1 MDESKINAILKKQKK
16 ALEAQLAINAA
27 KVATAELK
35 GVEKNK
41 AAIAAV
47 TASYVNQYKN
57 GGSYCPDPDN
67 LGKAIKVNWIDERYA
82 TAKDDIVK
90 YLEAYNGSQS
100 PTELANKLNEAF
112 EDRKIKEV
120 LTGNATEDLASIFKQ
135 DIDAKRIIR
144 TETEKIRTA
153 AKMTN
158 MRANNVKYVR
168 YVAVMDDRVRPEHAA
183 LDGQIFPIEEAPVL
197 GEPNCRCTYVPATE
211 DEYDTQ
217 KREYKEYDVE
227 GDWTAEKAQKWL
239 ESPDGRETGLQI
251 ATERATTIEEQRE
264 LFRKTMKELEGEARL
279 NVLKLNSYRPEW
291 LEAQTNVIAA
301 IPYDVFKVLEESTK
315 VFPKIDID
323 SKVVDKQNYLKKGFA
338 ELFKAN
344 VDMCSGFFKDFPE
357 AADFKKLTIKTGRI
371 GKNKVTHGLFDMGEE
386 EVTLYANAMLQVA
399 DGTIQLVGNTTIGD
413 MTSILLHEAGHA
425 LTYKYKRMGAPM
437 NLYNTFFEMNP
448 DVTLDDAPS
457 PYGKTDRAEFSAE
470 CIADYYFNKGSAK
483 PISKRFVAFAKE
495 MMDKMRNG

>member
-1 MDESKINAILKKQKK
+1 MDENKINAILKKQKS

-41 AAIAAV
+41 NAIAAV

-82 TAKDDIVK
+82 AAKDDIIK

-100 PTELANKLNEAF
+100 PTELTNKLNEVF
-112 EDRKIKEV
+112 KDRNEF
-120 LTGNATEDLASIFKQ
+120 TGDATKDLSSIFKH

-183 LDGQIFPIEEAPVL
+183 LDGQIFPIDEAPVL

-211 DEYDTQ
+211 SEYDEQ
-217 KREYKEYDVE
+217 KREYKYEE

-251 ATERATTIEEQRE
+251 ATERARTLEEKRE

-301 IPYDVFKVLEESTK
+301 IPYDVFKVLEETTD

-323 SKVVDKQNYLKKGFA
+323 SKVVDKSNYLERGFA
-338 ELFKAN
+338 ELYKAN
-344 VDMCSGFFKDFPE
+344 VDTCSEFFRDFPE
-357 AADFKKLTIKTGRI
+357 AADFKKLTIKAGKI
-371 GKNKVTHGLFDMGEE
+371 GKKSVTNGLFDMAEE
-386 EVTLYANAMLQVA
+386 EVTLYANVMLRVYN
-399 DGTIQLVGNTTIGD
+399 GEIVLLGSTIGD
-413 MTSILLHEAGHA
+413 STSILLHEAAHA
-425 LTYKYKRMGAPM
+425 LTYKYKRMGAQF

-448 DVTLDDAPS
+448 DVKLEDAPS
-457 PYGKTDRAEFSAE
+457 EYGMTNRAEFSAE

-495 MMDKMRNG
+495 RMNEIRNR

>member
-1 MDESKINAILKKQKK
+1 MDENKINAILKKQKS

-35 GVEKNK
+35 GVTKNRE
-41 AAIAAV
+41 AIAAV

-57 GGSYCPDPDN
+57 GGSYCPDPNN

-100 PTELANKLNEAF
+100 PTELTNKLNEVF
-112 EDRKIKEV
+112 RNDEF
-120 LTGNATEDLASIFKQ
+120 TGNATKDLASIFKQ

-183 LDGQIFPIEEAPVL
+183 LDGQIFPIDEAPVL

-211 DEYDTQ
+211 TEYDEQ
-217 KREYKEYDVE
+217 KREK

-251 ATERATTIEEQRE
+251 ATERARTLEEKRE

-301 IPYDVFKVLEESTK
+301 IPYNVFKVLEETTD
-315 VFPKIDID
+315 VFPKIDA
-323 SKVVDKQNYLKKGFA
+323 DKSNYLNKGFA
-338 ELFKAN
+338 ELYKAN
-344 VDMCSGFFKDFPE
+344 VDTCSEFFKDFPE
-357 AADFKKLTIKTGRI
+357 VANFKKLTIKTGKI
-371 GKNKVTHGLFDMGEE
+371 GSVFDMAEE
-386 EVTLYANAMLQVA
+386 EVTLYANVMLSNGVLS
-399 DGTIQLVGNTTIGD
+399 GSIGNS
-413 MTSILLHEAGHA
+413 TSILLHESAHA
-425 LTYKYKRMGAPM
+425 LMGAQF
-437 NLYNTFFEMNP
+437 NLYTFFEMNP
-448 DVTLDDAPS
+448 DVTLEDAPS
-457 PYGKTDRAEFSAE
+457 EYGKKDRAEFSAE
-470 CIADYYFNKGSAK
+470 CIADYYFNKESAK

-495 MMDKMRNG
+495 KMNEIRNR